1 MNALEFAIK
10 MELDGERYYREQAEI
25 NQGNSL
31 RAIFLMLADDE
42 KMHAQILEKKAKNL
56 NYTLEP
62 NETLA
67 TAKNVFN
74 DKDRIKNEIKEIP
87 SQIDVY
93 RAALDN
99 EKESILLYQ
108 KCSSEA
114 ADGETKTLFDYLILQ
129 EKEHYAILEQLT
141 ALLSRSEEW
150 VEDAEFGL
158 REDY

>member
-10 MELDGERYYREQAEI
+10 MELDGERYYREQAVI

-31 RAIFLMLADDE
+31 RTIFLMLADDE
-42 KMHAQILEKKAKNL
+42 KMHAQILEKKTKNL

-67 TAKNVFN
+67 TAKNVFS

-114 ADGETKTLFDYLILQ
+114 ADGETKALFDYLILQ

>member
-10 MELDGERYYREQAEI
+10 MELDGERYYREQAVI

-108 KCSSEA
+108 KCASEA

>member
-10 MELDGERYYREQAEI
+10 MELDGERYYREQAVI

-74 DKDRIKNEIKEIP
+74 DKDRIKNEIKEIL

>member
-10 MELDGERYYREQAEI
+10 MELDGERYYREQAVI